1 MKIHIIASE
10 YGGASFDIEAA
21 YLDEDKAERRYIA
34 MTGATTLEEA
44 IEQNE
49 DAQMGDEQVFYLF
62 SVDIEDFTPLP
73 LFDHSLKEENARLL
87 EYIKDLEA
95 ERE

>member
-1 MKIHIIASE
+1 MKIHIVASE
-10 YGGASFDIEAA
+10 HGGASFDIEAA
-21 YLDEDKAERRYIA
+21 YLDEGRAERRYIT
-34 MTGATTLEEA
+34 MTGADTLEEA
-44 IEQNE
+44 VEQNQ

-87 EYIKDLEA
+87 ECIKDLEA
-95 ERE
+95 GRE